1 MQQLI
6 EGLKVT
12 VSGQE
17 LRDLCSRQ
25 AEFHEGRAKVYAEQH
40 KSLEGAQVESMHYS
54 GGDPKK
60 AIQDKQ
66 SEHENKHRELTFI
79 AEHVKL
85 DAEYLLDRSALAEI
99 GVIRSSRGF
108 F

>member
-12 VSGQE
+12 VSGRE

-25 AEFHEGRAKVYAEQH
+25 AAFHEDRAKVYAEQH
-40 KSLEGAQVESMHYS
+40 KSLEGAQVEGMHYS

-60 AIQDKQ
+60 ALQDKQ
-66 SEHENKHRELTFI
+66 TEHENKHRELAFI

-85 DAEYLLDRSALAEI
+85 DAEYLLDRSALSEI